1 MSKTEP
7 RPVLDDPLSAGLI
20 FAEGQE
26 LTHRNKEA
34 LWEIFQAIGYTW
46 DNTVYDS
53 NNQRSSW
60 YEMIKAKTENAPNYT
75 GEYVNAI
82 YVMEELYRLFPG
94 KGEIIYNK
102 FDGQLYRIEEEDIQE
117 LEARALEA
125 KKANRK
131 FEFEIIRKKW
141 HEEAFHYLFFE
152 SNISH
157 KDPPTTRLAHCK
169 VYVVNEFIRMQMVAG
184 AFKAWGSKFGGK
196 RGKNYKGY
204 LGGSRYNESSK
215 VRAYKPK

>member
-1 MSKTEP
+1 MKKSETTK
-7 RPVLDDPLSAGLI
+7 RPILDDELPGGLI

-46 DNTVYDS
+46 KNTVYNS

-60 YEMIKAKTENAPNYT
+60 YEMLKAKTENAPNYT

-82 YVMEELYRLFPG
+82 YVMEELYRLYPDLHEFYYINIADEDSDWV
-94 KGEIIYNK
+94 EIRGVDK
-102 FDGQLYRIEEEDIQE
+102 EDLKDDDRII
-117 LEARALEA
+117 A
-125 KKANRK
+125 K
-131 FEFEIIRKKW
+131 IDW
-141 HEEAFHYLFFE
+141 HRDAYEYLFFNSGINNSE
-152 SNISH
+152 
-157 KDPPTTRLAHCK
+157 PPTTRLAHCK
-169 VYVVNEFIRMQMVAG
+169 IYVVNEFIRMQMIAG
-184 AFKAWGSKFGGK
+184 SFKSWGSKYGGK